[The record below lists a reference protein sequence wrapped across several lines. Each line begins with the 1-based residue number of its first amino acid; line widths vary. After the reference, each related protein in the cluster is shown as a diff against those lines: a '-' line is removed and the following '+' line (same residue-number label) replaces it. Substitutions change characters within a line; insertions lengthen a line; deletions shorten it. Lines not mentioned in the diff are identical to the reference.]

1 MKFKELDTVRV
12 IRVSQENINIGDI
25 GAIVMIFDNPEEA
38 YEVEVMDEEGNIKV
52 QATLG
57 EEDLELYTF

>member
-12 IRVSQENINIGDI
+12 IRTSQENIYIGDI
-25 GAIVMIFDNPEEA
+25 GVIVMIFDSPEEA

-52 QATLG
+52 QSTFLT
-57 EEDLELYTF
+57 EDLELCIF